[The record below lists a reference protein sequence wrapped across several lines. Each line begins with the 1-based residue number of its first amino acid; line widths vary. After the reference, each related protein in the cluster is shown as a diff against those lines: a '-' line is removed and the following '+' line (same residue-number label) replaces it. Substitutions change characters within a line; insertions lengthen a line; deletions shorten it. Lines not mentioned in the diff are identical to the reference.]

1 MYPKVRVFISS
12 TFLDMEKERDVLSL
26 EVFPRIEGICNKRGV
41 AFSMIDLR
49 WGIREEDVANGH
61 VLQLCLEEVQ
71 HCKPYFVGIIGNRY
85 GTIIDGIDRD
95 LIQQFPF
102 IQDNVHKSV
111 TELEMILG
119 ALSEENR
126 DRCFF
131 YYKDPIL
138 FDSATSDDH
147 DGDIEDLKKRIDRL
161 KIRHS
166 PYSSLDEF
174 NQTVEKD
181 LVNAIESDFPP
192 DMDITDVI
200 QEAYLRINEFK
211 YVERPNWEK
220 KIAEVINLAEQSHV
234 AIVALSTSP
243 LGKTASFNHLINS
256 KSDVDKII
264 INLEADINMRY
275 YPSHYI
281 FNIICDGLYD
291 LGYNLEESEEFP
303 EPDSLNNYE
312 SSILAMLSVL
322 KKTLYSITFCKPL
335 YILINDVKIFDKLDV
350 SRAFA
355 YSFLFDKSR
364 LPDNLF
370 VIITTNQ
377 KQWEEITYYEMTP
390 DEENP
395 LVFLQNY
402 LGRYGKQLD
411 QEILE
416 SCNPLLKMWELE
428 LVAEYL
434 VHYCNFSSYKTVA
447 QELLSKASFL
457 DILSWIYDRFVSE
470 MTPKC
475 ASVFTEI
482 LVRLFVYRP
491 GLPEQSIF
499 DSYKK
504 ETALEHTEYQIYVDL
519 IGLEKAAIMR
529 ALRFFTNVE
538 SGTVFL
544 SNPCVQYFVKQ
555 YFDHMLDVLSRT
567 NSARTRKACEDFFA
581 KFPAPTTVDIN
592 RDGVME
598 KNAFIDKVSKDN
610 GSKALLYYGIFDPL
624 CICIDKRITA
634 YIEDLKE
641 SETAFDPEYLTEQEV
656 SILVA
661 IQEAAELYRVNT
673 REDLFS
679 KLLGCI
685 ELMLFISA
693 KSHSLLKKLFV
704 DYIEL
709 QVYVHK
715 TQFSHVDYNVI
726 SFSLSYTLEAI
737 INADRKVYS
746 EMLID
751 SVIGIAIGV
760 LEEYNILDY
769 KLLELAKQGEGTF
782 STSDFVINACSN
794 DAHNGA
800 HKLDYLCDYGN
811 NNDIIRMIPDLYS
824 RYNESTNSFNKTL
837 YADFIFRISA
847 RLIDEDAMPDDIFH
861 GIVTNCIKDMYEL
874 RHYCFFNEISS
885 VIDDFISRFTLRTES
900 GTHLLV

>member
-12 TFLDMEKERDVLSL
+12 TFLDMQKERDVLNL
-26 EVFPRIEGICNKRGV
+26 EVLPRIEGICNKMGV

-71 HCKPYFVGIIGNRY
+71 HCKPYFIGMIGNRY
-85 GTIIDGIDRD
+85 GTILNSIDRD

-138 FDSATSDDH
+138 FDNATSDGH
-147 DGDIEDLKKRIDRL
+147 DGDIEDLKTRIDKL
-161 KIRHS
+161 KIHHS
-166 PYSSLDEF
+166 PYTSLDDF
-174 NQTVEKD
+174 KQKVEKD
-181 LVNAIESDFPP
+181 LVNAIKSDFPT
-192 DMDITDVI
+192 DMDIANVL

-220 KIAEVINLAEQSHV
+220 KVAEVISLAEQSHV
-234 AIVALSTSP
+234 AIVAHSTLP
-243 LGKTASFNHLINS
+243 LGKTASFNHLIKS
-256 KSDVDKII
+256 KSDVDTII
-264 INLEADINMRY
+264 INLEADINMQY

-281 FNIICDGLYD
+281 FNTICDGLYD
-291 LGYNLEESEEFP
+291 LGYDLEESDVFP
-303 EPDSLNNYE
+303 DPNCLNNYE
-312 SSILAMLSVL
+312 SRILAMLSVL
-322 KKTLYSITFCKPL
+322 KKTLYSITFSKPL
-335 YILINDVKIFDKLDV
+335 YILINDVIISDKLDV
-350 SRAFA
+350 SRPFA

-364 LPDNLF
+364 LPDNLY

-377 KQWEEITYYEMTP
+377 KHWEEITYCEMIP
-390 DEENP
+390 DEESP
-395 LVFLQNY
+395 LVFLRNY
-402 LGRYGKQLD
+402 LGKYGKQLD

-416 SCNPLLKMWELE
+416 TCNPILKIWELE

-434 VHYCNFSSYKTVA
+434 VHYCNYSSYKAVA

-457 DILSWIYDRFVSE
+457 DILTWIYDRFVSE

-482 LVRLFVYRP
+482 LVRLYVYSP
-491 GLPEQSIF
+491 GLPERYIF

-504 ETALEHTEYQIYVDL
+504 ETALEQTEYQIYVDL
-519 IGLEKAAIMR
+519 IELEKAAIMR

-544 SNPCVQYFVKQ
+544 SNPCVQYYLKHN
-555 YFDHMLDVLSRT
+555 FDHMLDVLSRT
-567 NSARTRKACEDFFA
+567 NSARTRKACEDFLT
-581 KFPAPTTVDIN
+581 KIPAPTTVIVN

-598 KNAFIDKVSKDN
+598 KNTYFDKASKDN

-634 YIEDLKE
+634 YIEDLKA

-661 IQEAAELYRVNT
+661 VQEAAELYRVNT
-673 REDLFS
+673 RADLFS

-693 KSHSLLKKLFV
+693 KSHSLLKKLFI

-709 QVYVHK
+709 QIWVHK
-715 TQFSHVDYNVI
+715 KQFSHVDYNVI
-726 SFSLSYTLEAI
+726 SFSLSYTLEPI

-746 EMLID
+746 EMLIHH
-751 SVIGIAIGV
+751 VIGIAIGV
-760 LEEYNILDY
+760 MEDYNILDY
-769 KLLELAKQGEGTF
+769 NLLELAKQGEGTF
-782 STSDFVINACSN
+782 STSDFVNNACSN

-811 NNDIIRMIPDLYS
+811 NDDIIRMIPDLYA
-824 RYNESTNSFNKTL
+824 RYNKTSNSFDKTL
-837 YADFIFRISA
+837 YAVFIFRISA
-847 RLIDEDAMPDDIFH
+847 RLIDEDAMPSDIFH
-861 GIVTNCIKDMYEL
+861 GIVVNCIKDMYKL
-874 RHYCFFNEISS
+874 RHYCFFYEISS
-885 VIDDFISRFTLRTES
+885 VINDFISRFTLSTEF
-900 GTHLLV
+900 GTLLLV